1 MTFNPDA
8 DISNNATRR
17 RGRTTAI
24 AGGGVVGVL
33 GIIALIA
40 GPLLGIDLTGLL
52 GGGAAPGGGSEPAGG
67 SALENCDTGQ
77 DANENVDCRMGGAQ
91 LALDEFWG
99 ENVENYVAPQLIVV
113 DGATNTACGT
123 ASNAVGP
130 FYCPPEQTVYIDPT
144 FFQLMQQQFGASAGN
159 LAQLYIVGHEWGHHI
174 QHITGVMEA
183 YPNNGTGPD
192 SNGVR
197 IELQADCYAGAW
209 IGRITE
215 QEDADGDPYLV
226 TPTETEIEDALNA
239 AFVVGDDNIQEQ
251 SSGTVNPE
259 SFTHGSSEQ
268 RQRWF
273 AEGYKNG
280 LGACEQTLTLPGDQL
295 DP

>member
-8 DISNNATRR
+8 DISSNTTRR
-17 RGRTTAI
+17 RGRNTAI

-40 GPLLGIDLTGLL
+40 GPLLGIDLSGLV
-52 GGGAAPGGGSEPAGG
+52 GGGAAPGGAAEPGTGSII
-67 SALENCDTGQ
+67 ENCATGE
-77 DANENVDCRMGGAQ
+77 DANADVDCRMAGAQ
-91 LALDEFWG
+91 VALDEFWA
-99 ENVENYVAPQLIVV
+99 ENVENYRAPQMVVV
-113 DGATNTACGT
+113 DVATSTQCGT

-130 FYCPPEQTVYIDPT
+130 FYCPPEEGVFIDPE
-144 FFQLMQQQFGASAGN
+144 FFRLMQERFGASAGN

-174 QHITGVMEA
+174 QNITGIMEQ
-183 YPNNGTGPD
+183 YPNNGTGPG

-209 IGRITE
+209 IGQMTE

-226 TPTETEIEDALNA
+226 APTEAEIEDALNA
-239 AFVVGDDNIQEQ
+239 ASTVGDDHIQGQ
-251 SSGTVNPE
+251 SGSVNPE
-259 SFTHGSSEQ
+259 SWTHGSSDQ
-268 RQRWF
+268 RARWF
-273 AEGYKNG
+273 AEGYQNG
-280 LGACEQTLTLPGDQL
+280 LGVCAQPLTLPVEQL

>member
-8 DISNNATRR
+8 DLSKNTTRR
-17 RGRTTAI
+17 RGRNTAI
-24 AGGGVVGVL
+24 AGGGAVGVL

-40 GPLLGIDLTGLL
+40 GPLLGIDLSGLF

-67 SALENCDTGQ
+67 SVIENCKTGS
-77 DANENVDCRMGGAQ
+77 DANADVDCRMAGAQ
-91 LALDEFWG
+91 LALDEYWG
-99 ENVENYVAPQLIVV
+99 ANVENYSAPQLIVV

-130 FYCPPEQTVYIDPT
+130 FYCPPDQTVYIDPT

-174 QHITGVMEA
+174 QYITGVMDA

-197 IELQADCYAGAW
+197 VELQADCYAGAW
-209 IGRITE
+209 IGRISE
-215 QEDADGDPYLV
+215 QEDDNGVPYLQ
-226 TPTETEIEDALNA
+226 PTTEEQRVDALNA
-239 AFVVGDDNIQEQ
+239 AFTVGDDNIQEQ

-259 SFTHGSSEQ
+259 SFTHGTSEQ

-273 AEGYKNG
+273 AEGYENG
-280 LGACEQTLTLPGDQL
+280 LGVCEQPLTLPGDQL

>member
-8 DISNNATRR
+8 DLSTNTTRR
-17 RGRTTAI
+17 RGRNTAI

-40 GPLLGIDLTGLL
+40 GPLLGIDLSGLL
-52 GGGAAPGGGSEPAGG
+52 GGAAPGGGSEPGG
-67 SALENCDTGQ
+67 GTAIEDCKTGQ
-77 DANENVDCRMGGAQ
+77 DANENVDCRMAGAQ
-91 LALDEFWG
+91 VALDAFWSD
-99 ENVENYVAPQLIVV
+99 EVENYSPPQLIVV

-130 FYCPPEQTVYIDPT
+130 FFCPGDETVYIDPT
-144 FFQLMQQQFGASAGN
+144 FFQLMQEQFGASAN
-159 LAQLYIVGHEWGHHI
+159 ELAQLYIVGHEWGHYI
-174 QHITGVMEA
+174 QHITGVMDQ

-209 IGRITE
+209 IGRISE
-215 QEDADGDPYLV
+215 EKDADGDPYLNR
-226 TPTETEIEDALNA
+226 PTETQIEDALNA

-259 SFTHGSSEQ
+259 SFTHGRSEQ
-268 RQRWF
+268 RTKWF
-273 AEGYKNG
+273 AEGFQNG
-280 LGACEQTLTLPGDQL
+280 LGVCAEPLTVSGGEL
-295 DP
+295 

>member
-8 DISNNATRR
+8 DVSGNTARR
-17 RGRTTAI
+17 RGRGAVVAG
-24 AGGGVVGVL
+24 AGGVGLL

-52 GGGAAPGGGSEPAGG
+52 GGGGATGGGSEPEGG
-67 SALENCDTGQ
+67 SVIENCLTGE
-77 DANENVDCRMGGAQ
+77 DANENVDCRVASSQ
-91 LALDEFWG
+91 LALDGYWED
-99 ENVENYVAPQLIVV
+99 YVDPYRAPQLIIV
-113 DGATNTACGT
+113 DGATSTACGT

-130 FYCPPEQTVYIDPT
+130 FYCPPDETVYIDPT
-144 FFQLMQQQFGASAGN
+144 FFDLMQQQFGASAGN

-174 QHITGVMEA
+174 QNITGVMDR

-209 IGRITE
+209 IGQMTKE
-215 QEDADGDPYLV
+215 KDPDGVPYLLA
-226 TPTETEIEDALNA
+226 PTEAEITDALNA
-239 AFVVGDDNIQEQ
+239 ANTVGDDNIQQQ
-251 SSGTVNPE
+251 SSGSVNPE

-268 RQRWF
+268 RKYWF
-273 AEGYKNG
+273 ASGYQEG
-280 LGACEQTLTLPGDQL
+280 LDVCEQPLTLTGDQL
-295 DP
+295 